1 MFWDSVDELFFPG
14 MLDEMFNVYMDLL
27 KRLAKRKELFEKVLL
42 LIQVKIS
49 EARKLAN
56 ETLQK
61 FPTQTLNDMF
71 LKQADKEPYRE
82 AVVSAERRMIYEK

>member
-27 KRLAKRKELFEKVLL
+27 KRLAKRKELFEEKSAS

-61 FPTQTLNDMF
+61 ISNANS
-71 LKQADKEPYRE
+71 KRY
-82 AVVSAERRMIYEK
+82 VSKASRQRTI